1 MKEQDMARP
10 KKSADER
17 RTERFNLRYTV
28 AEREAVRDLA
38 RRYGLD
44 EMEFQR
50 RRVLGT
56 PLPSSTA
63 TAADPALVAA
73 LNAYAV
79 ALSRIGNNVNQLTAA
94 SHQGR
99 DFVRFWREVG
109 AELSADLE
117 NGRNALARALEAMD
131 G

>member
-1 MKEQDMARP
+1 MARP
-10 KKSADER
+10 KKTADER

-28 AEREAVRDLA
+28 AERETVRDLA

-56 PLPSSTA
+56 PLPSAGTA
-63 TAADPALVAA
+63 SVDPALVAA
-73 LNAYAV
+73 LNAHAV
-79 ALSRIGNNVNQLTAA
+79 ALTKIGNNVNQLAA
-94 SHQGR
+94 ATHQGR
-99 DFVRFWREVG
+99 DFARFWREIG
-109 AELSADLE
+109 AELEADLSVA
-117 NGRNALARALEAMD
+117 RDALNRALEAMD